1 MGKSAFIRARVEP
14 ELKEDVIDIL
24 QALGLSLTE
33 AITLF
38 FKMIKLNRGLPF
50 EVKIPNEETLAA
62 MEDARLER
70 NLEEWDSV
78 DSFLESLSVNH

>member
-14 ELKEDVIDIL
+14 ELKEDVINIL
-24 QALGLSLTE
+24 QTLGLSLTE

-70 NLEEWDSV
+70 NLEECDSV
-78 DSFLESLSVNH
+78 DTFLESL

>member
-24 QALGLSLTE
+24 QTLGLSLTE

-38 FKMIKLNRGLPF
+38 FKLIKLNRGLPF

-78 DSFLESLSVNH
+78 DTFLKSL

>member
-24 QALGLSLTE
+24 QTLGLSLTE

-38 FKMIKLNRGLPF
+38 FKLIKLNRGLPF

-78 DSFLESLSVNH
+78 DTFLESL

>member
-14 ELKEDVIDIL
+14 ELKEEVIDIL
-24 QALGLSLTE
+24 QTLGLSLTE

-78 DSFLESLSVNH
+78 DAFLEGL

>member
-14 ELKEDVIDIL
+14 ELKEEVIDIL
-24 QALGLSLTE
+24 QTLGLSLTE

-62 MEDARLER
+62 MEDAVLER

-78 DSFLESLSVNH
+78 DAFLESF

>member
-14 ELKEDVIDIL
+14 ELKEDVINIL
-24 QALGLSLTE
+24 QTLGLSVTE

-38 FKMIKLNRGLPF
+38 FKLIKLNRGLPF

-62 MEDARLER
+62 MEDAGLGR

-78 DSFLESLSVNH
+78 DAFLESL

>member
-14 ELKEDVIDIL
+14 ELKEDVINIL
-24 QALGLSLTE
+24 QTLGLSLTE

-78 DSFLESLSVNH
+78 DAFLESL

>member
-14 ELKEDVIDIL
+14 ELKEDVINIL
-24 QALGLSLTE
+24 QTLGLSLTE

-62 MEDARLER
+62 MEDARLGR

-78 DSFLESLSVNH
+78 DAF

>member
-14 ELKEDVIDIL
+14 ELKEDVINIL

-38 FKMIKLNRGLPF
+38 FKLIKLNRGLPF

-70 NLEEWDSV
+70 NLEEWSSV
-78 DSFLESLSVNH
+78 DAFLESL

>member
-1 MGKSAFIRARVEP
+1 MGKSAFIRARIEP
-14 ELKEDVIDIL
+14 ELKEEVIDIL
-24 QALGLSLTE
+24 QTLGLSLTE

-62 MEDARLER
+62 MEDAMLER

-78 DSFLESLSVNH
+78 DAFLESF

>member
-24 QALGLSLTE
+24 QTLGLSLTE

-78 DSFLESLSVNH
+78 DTFLKSL

>member
-14 ELKEDVIDIL
+14 DLKEEVIDIL
-24 QALGLSLTE
+24 QTLGLSLTE

-50 EVKIPNEETLAA
+50 EVKIPNEKTLTA

-78 DSFLESLSVNH
+78 DAFLKSL

>member
-14 ELKEDVIDIL
+14 ELKEDVLDIL
-24 QALGLSLTE
+24 KTLGLSLTE

-78 DSFLESLSVNH
+78 DAFLESLSVNH

>member
-14 ELKEDVIDIL
+14 DLKEEVIDIL
-24 QALGLSLTE
+24 QTLGLSLTE

-78 DSFLESLSVNH
+78 DAFLESL

>member
-1 MGKSAFIRARVEP
+1 MGKSAFIRARVEH
-14 ELKEDVIDIL
+14 ELKEDVINIL
-24 QALGLSLTE
+24 QTLGLSLTE

-78 DSFLESLSVNH
+78 DTFLKSL

>member
-24 QALGLSLTE
+24 QTLGLSLTE

-38 FKMIKLNRGLPF
+38 FKLIKLNRGLPF

-78 DSFLESLSVNH
+78 DAFLESL

>member
-14 ELKEDVIDIL
+14 ELKEDVINIL
-24 QALGLSLTE
+24 QTLGLSLTE

-62 MEDARLER
+62 MEDARSER

-78 DSFLESLSVNH
+78 DAFLESL

>member
-38 FKMIKLNRGLPF
+38 FKLIKLNRGLPF

-78 DSFLESLSVNH
+78 DAFLESL

>member
-1 MGKSAFIRARVEP
+1 MGKSVFIRARVEP
-14 ELKEDVIDIL
+14 ELKEEVIDIL
-24 QALGLSLTE
+24 QTLGLSLTE

-62 MEDARLER
+62 MEDAMLER
-70 NLEEWDSV
+70 NLEEWNSV
-78 DSFLESLSVNH
+78 DAFLESF

>member
-1 MGKSAFIRARVEP
+1 MRKSAFIRARVEP
-14 ELKEDVIDIL
+14 ELKEEVIDIL
-24 QALGLSLTE
+24 QTLGLSLTE

-62 MEDARLER
+62 MEDAMLER
-70 NLEEWDSV
+70 NLEEWNSV
-78 DSFLESLSVNH
+78 DAFLESF

>member
-14 ELKEDVIDIL
+14 ELKEDVINIL
-24 QALGLSLTE
+24 QTLGLSLTE

-78 DSFLESLSVNH
+78 DTFLESF

>member
-1 MGKSAFIRARVEP
+1 MGKSAFIRARIEP
-14 ELKEDVIDIL
+14 ELKEDVINIL
-24 QALGLSLTE
+24 QTLGLSLTE

-78 DSFLESLSVNH
+78 DAFLENL

>member
-14 ELKEDVIDIL
+14 ELKEEVIDIL
-24 QALGLSLTE
+24 QTLGLSLTE

-62 MEDARLER
+62 MEDAMLER
-70 NLEEWDSV
+70 DLEEWNSV
-78 DSFLESLSVNH
+78 DAFLESL

>member
-14 ELKEDVIDIL
+14 ELKEEVIDIL
-24 QALGLSLTE
+24 QTLGLSLTE

-62 MEDARLER
+62 MEDAMLER
-70 NLEEWDSV
+70 NLEEWNSV
-78 DSFLESLSVNH
+78 DAFLESF

>member
-14 ELKEDVIDIL
+14 ELKEEVIDIL
-24 QALGLSLTE
+24 QTLGLSLTE

-62 MEDARLER
+62 MEDAMLER
-70 NLEEWDSV
+70 NLEEWNSV
-78 DSFLESLSVNH
+78 DAFLESL

>member
-14 ELKEDVIDIL
+14 ELKEDVINIL
-24 QALGLSLTE
+24 QTLGLSLTE

-78 DSFLESLSVNH
+78 DTFLESL